1 MPPSRRLWRNQW
13 PPSERKRRQRRTSVF
28 SPFRCCRARLAGL
41 SEKRDPTRGG
51 LAKRTRRH
59 RPTRSCQTVRQSPKQ
74 RPCLDSTG
82 KTVAG
87 RAGRPIVAASPA
99 VHLNL
104 FLTRLRR
111 VPFSRSVSRDR
122 FDKSNLTSGRKRAQD
137 KGARRKRQTRRKMEI
152 RTWPHFAVGKV
163 AVACSID
170 RWISLVHTL
179 SLPVEESEATGQFA
193 LLWLV
198 RRQWRA
204 RTKRWRKGEMKADG
218 DDRRCQLTDVT
229 DVRASGEQAEAPT
242 RLDERR
248 GLSVSLFVGLRHG
261 KRASARARPQRPAL
275 HWPAASNF
283 ASSLR
288 KACGVGKEN
297 VRESKKK
304 CPAAAPL
311 RTSDAFHSTTAAQS
325 EECRSRFPPR
335 PA

>member
-1 MPPSRRLWRNQW
+1 MKSGHEVDEWSASKLREQRDNTAGSSGPKRQHETVDAAAHVCLRREGSGGINGRH
-13 PPSERKRRQRRTSVF
+13 RREKEGKEGLRC
-28 SPFRCCRARLAGL
+28 FRHFGAAVLAGL

-59 RPTRSCQTVRQSPKQ
+59 RPTGSCQTVRQSPKQ

-137 KGARRKRQTRRKMEI
+137 KGARRKRQTRRKMEV

-163 AVACSID
+163 AVACSSD

-179 SLPVEESEATGQFA
+179 SLPVEESGRLGS
-193 LLWLV
+193 LLCL
-198 RRQWRA
+198 
-204 RTKRWRKGEMKADG
+204 
-218 DDRRCQLTDVT
+218 
-229 DVRASGEQAEAPT
+229 
-242 RLDERR
+242 
-248 GLSVSLFVGLRHG
+248 
-261 KRASARARPQRPAL
+261 ARP
-275 HWPAASNF
+275 AAM
-283 ASSLR
+283 A
-288 KACGVGKEN
+288 GKN
-297 VRESKKK
+297 
-304 CPAAAPL
+304 
-311 RTSDAFHSTTAAQS
+311 
-325 EECRSRFPPR
+325 EEV
-335 PA
+335 AEG